1 MEQLPQ
7 EIKTTYFI
15 AIAIMLLLVGFIAVV
30 IVIHNRRHLLYL
42 KEKQLKEAE
51 LQNILLQ
58 EELRRHQAIQK
69 ERERISIDMHDELGA
84 GISALK
90 LQTEFIKQQIDD
102 PKLKTEIEELRKTS
116 EAMNLS
122 MREMLWSL
130 NSDNDNL
137 GNFSQYI
144 RNYAEN
150 FFLKSEIELNFST
163 SGIVSDTKVSSTV
176 RRNLLLCIKES
187 LNNAH
192 KHSQAQNV
200 WLWLTQKGKSL
211 VVDIQ
216 DDGKGITEKNES
228 GNGLHNIQLRMQS
241 IGGSCQFVDSPIGLH
256 LRFELELE

>member
-15 AIAIMLLLVGFIAVV
+15 AIVIMFLLAGFIAIV

-58 EELRRHQAIQK
+58 EELRRQQAIQQ

-90 LQTEFIKQQIDD
+90 LQTEFLKRRIDD

-130 NSDNDNL
+130 NSGNDNL
-137 GNFSQYI
+137 GNFSEYI

-150 FFLKSEIELNFST
+150 FFLKSDIELDFT
-163 SGIVSDTKVSSTV
+163 ASGIVSDTKISSTV

-192 KHSQAQNV
+192 KHSEAQNIRIA
-200 WLWLTQKGKSL
+200 LTQNKKHL
-211 VVDIQ
+211 TIDIQ
-216 DDGKGITEKNES
+216 DDGRGLSEKNES
-228 GNGLHNIQLRMQS
+228 GNGLHNINIRMQS
-241 IGGSCQFVDSPIGLH
+241 VGGSCQFMESPKGLH
-256 LRFELELE
+256 LRFELKLE

>member
-15 AIAIMLLLVGFIAVV
+15 AIVIMFLLAGFIAIV

-58 EELRRHQAIQK
+58 EELRRQQAIQQ

-90 LQTEFIKQQIDD
+90 LQTEFIKKQIND
-102 PKLKTEIEELRKTS
+102 PKLKSEIEELRKTS

-130 NSDNDNL
+130 NSENDNL
-137 GNFSQYI
+137 GNFSEYI

-150 FFLKSEIELNFST
+150 FFLKSDIELDFSI
-163 SGIVSDTKVSSTV
+163 SGIVSNTKISSTV

-192 KHSQAQNV
+192 KHSEAQNIRIE
-200 WLWLTQKGKSL
+200 LTQNKKHL
-211 VVDIQ
+211 TIDIQ
-216 DDGKGITEKNES
+216 DNGKGLSEKNES
-228 GNGLHNIQLRMQS
+228 GNGLHNINIRMQS
-241 IGGSCQFVDSPIGLH
+241 VGGSCQFVESPKGLH
-256 LRFELELE
+256 LRFELKLE

>member
-15 AIAIMLLLVGFIAVV
+15 AIVLMLLLAGFIALV

-58 EELRRHQAIQK
+58 EELRRQQAIQE

-90 LQTEFIKQQIDD
+90 LQTEFIKKQIDD
-102 PKLKTEIEELRKTS
+102 PKLITEIEELRKTS

-130 NSDNDNL
+130 NSENDNL
-137 GNFSQYI
+137 GNFSRYI
-144 RNYAEN
+144 QNYAEN
-150 FFLKSEIELNFST
+150 FFLKSDIELDFST
-163 SGIVSDTKVSSTV
+163 SGIVSDTKISSAI

-187 LNNAH
+187 LNNVH
-192 KHSQAQNV
+192 KHSQSQNV
-200 WLWLTQKGKSL
+200 WLWLTQEKKHL
-211 VVDIQ
+211 IIDIQ
-216 DDGKGITEKNES
+216 DDGKGLSEKNDS
-228 GNGLHNIQLRMQS
+228 GNGLHNIKLRMQS
-241 IGGSCQFVDSPIGLH
+241 VGGSCHFVEVSKGLH
-256 LRFELELE
+256 LRFELEL

>member
-15 AIAIMLLLVGFIAVV
+15 AIIVMLLLAGFIAMV

-42 KEKQLKEAE
+42 REKQLKEAE
-51 LQNILLQ
+51 LQNVLLQ
-58 EELRRHQAIQK
+58 EELKRQQAIQK

-84 GISALK
+84 GISALT
-90 LQTEFIKQQIDD
+90 LQTEFIKKQTDD
-102 PKLKTEIEELRKTS
+102 PKLKVEIEELLKTS

-130 NSDNDNL
+130 NSENDNL

-163 SGIVSDTKVSSTV
+163 S
-176 RRNLLLCIKES
+176 
-187 LNNAH
+187 
-192 KHSQAQNV
+192 
-200 WLWLTQKGKSL
+200 
-211 VVDIQ
+211 
-216 DDGKGITEKNES
+216 
-228 GNGLHNIQLRMQS
+228 
-241 IGGSCQFVDSPIGLH
+241 
-256 LRFELELE
+256 

>member
-15 AIAIMLLLVGFIAVV
+15 AIVLMLLLAGFIAMV

-58 EELRRHQAIQK
+58 EELRRQQAIQN

-90 LQTEFIKQQIDD
+90 LQTEFIKKQIDD
-102 PKLKTEIEELRKTS
+102 PKLKAEIEELRKTS

-130 NSDNDNL
+130 NSENDNL
-137 GNFSQYI
+137 GNFSEYI

-150 FFLKSEIELNFST
+150 FFLKSDIELDFSI
-163 SGIVSDTKVSSTV
+163 SGIISDTKISSAI

-187 LNNAH
+187 LNNVH
-192 KHSQAQNV
+192 KHSEAQNV
-200 WLWLTQKGKSL
+200 RLWLTQNNKHL
-211 VVDIQ
+211 TIDIQ
-216 DDGKGITEKNES
+216 DDGKGLSEKNES
-228 GNGLHNIQLRMQS
+228 GNGLHNINIRMQS
-241 IGGSCQFVDSPIGLH
+241 VGGSCHFMESSKGLH
-256 LRFELELE
+256 LRFELKLA